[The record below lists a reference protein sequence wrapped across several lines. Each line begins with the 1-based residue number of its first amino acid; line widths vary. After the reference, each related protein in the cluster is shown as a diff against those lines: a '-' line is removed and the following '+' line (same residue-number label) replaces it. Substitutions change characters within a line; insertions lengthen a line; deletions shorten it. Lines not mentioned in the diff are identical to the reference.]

1 MYPTLTARATQETLL
16 GLANPRT
23 AHSLPPCRVPPFS
36 VLSAFAAPL
45 SRALIFNIGGLA
57 QRSEIESLCKPLR
70 ALVFSQPGLA
80 KQHLEA
86 ALLDPGFPST
96 NVGEKEKRVFGA
108 KVLGLRGGRQTVVVV
123 KEFWALCKGT
133 VTSFE

>member
-1 MYPTLTARATQETLL
+1 MPLL
-16 GLANPRT
+16 AIIT
-23 AHSLPPCRVPPFS
+23 
-36 VLSAFAAPL
+36 AFASPL
-45 SRALIFNIGGLA
+45 SRALIFNMGGLA

-70 ALVFSQPGLA
+70 ALVFSQPRLA
-80 KQHLEA
+80 KAHLEEG
-86 ALLDPGFPST
+86 LMDPQFPST
-96 NVGEKEKRVFGA
+96 NVGEKEKRVFLA

>member
-1 MYPTLTARATQETLL
+1 ML

-23 AHSLPPCRVPPFS
+23 AHSLPPCRVPPLS
-36 VLSAFAAPL
+36 VLTAFAAPL
-45 SRALIFNIGGLA
+45 SQALIFNIGGLA

-86 ALLDPGFPST
+86 SLLDAGFPST
-96 NVGEKEKRVFGA
+96 NVGEKEKRVFAA